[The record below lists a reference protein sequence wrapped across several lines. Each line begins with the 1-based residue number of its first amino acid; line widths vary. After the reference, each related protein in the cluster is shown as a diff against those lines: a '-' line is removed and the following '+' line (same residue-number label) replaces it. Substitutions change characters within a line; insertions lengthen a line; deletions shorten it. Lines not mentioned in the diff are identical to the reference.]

1 MLRATRSAIFWVLV
15 VVIFWLLLVPQGSR
29 TQSAKRD
36 LVSGSES
43 APAARGESRLAGP
56 HSPQA
61 EEYFR
66 EIALG
71 SEWGGTRETPW
82 RQREDLHIFVQGQM
96 SSELEGELTRIVI
109 ELNSLIEPI
118 EIKVVPTQAAANYVI
133 FLGPWKDFWNSWP
146 EVNGERLEHNW
157 GYFQVRR
164 GWGLMYVD
172 TYRANIGEQK
182 HLLREELTQ
191 SLGLFNDSPKYRE
204 SIFYAGWTTTTEYSD
219 LDRELIQMLYNEGR

>member
-1 MLRATRSAIFWVLV
+1 MLRATRSAIFWVLGG
-15 VVIFWLLLVPQGSR
+15 VIFWLLLVPQDSGDMS
-29 TQSAKRD
+29 TKGD
-36 LVSGSES
+36 LTRSSES
-43 APAARGESRLAGP
+43 APAARRESGLPRP

-82 RQREDLHIFVQGQM
+82 RQREDLHIFVQSQM
-96 SSELEGELTRIVI
+96 SSELEGELTRIVM

-133 FLGPWKDFWNSWP
+133 FLGPWKEFWSSWP

-172 TYRANIGEQK
+172 TYRANEREQK

-204 SIFYAGWTTTTEYSD
+204 SIFYDGWTTTTEYSD

>member
-1 MLRATRSAIFWVLV
+1 MLVATRSAIFWVLV
-15 VVIFWLLLVPQGSR
+15 VVIFWLLLVPRGSQN
-29 TQSAKRD
+29 QSAKRD
-36 LVSGSES
+36 LTAVTES
-43 APAARGESRLAGP
+43 APAARGESGLPRP

-71 SEWGGTRETPW
+71 SEWNGTRETPW

-96 SSELEGELTRIVI
+96 SSELEGELRRIVF

-133 FLGPWKDFWNSWP
+133 FLGPWREFWERWP

-172 TYRANIGEQK
+172 TQRANIGEQK

-191 SLGLFNDSPKYRE
+191 SLGLFNDSYKFVE
-204 SIFYAGWTTTTEYSD
+204 SIFYAGWTTTTEYTA